1 MLLTKPKMIL
11 IDLDG
16 TLVDS
21 VPDLAWCVDE
31 TMSALNMQTRGEEK
45 VRKWVGNGVPR
56 LIERALANDFDGK
69 PSTELYEKA
78 QPIFMELY
86 AKNPCNLSQ
95 LYPAVKEG
103 LTWLKGQN
111 IHLGCVTNKDEQFT
125 LPILEKLG
133 ILNDF
138 EVIISGDTL
147 PVKKPYPAPLLHGA
161 DFFNINVE
169 DAMMLGDSVNDVK
182 AARAAGFSIVCMTY
196 GYNHGVDI
204 RTANPD
210 RVIDSFA
217 ELINIF

>member
-1 MLLTKPKMIL
+1 
-11 IDLDG
+11 
-16 TLVDS
+16 
-21 VPDLAWCVDE
+21 
-31 TMSALNMQTRGEEK
+31 MQTRGEEK

-147 PVKKPYPAPLLHGA
+147 PVKKPDPAPLLHGA